1 MLSCPHCIKHGQPS
15 REQLMQST
23 LSDHPWER
31 VAADLFELNVTQ
43 YLVIVDYYSRYI
55 EVQKLQSTTSTG
67 VITALKAVFA
77 CHGIPSTLV
86 SDNGPQFSSTE
97 MEKFAD
103 SYAFTHLT
111 TSPYHPQANGL
122 AERAVKI
129 AKALL
134 QDTSDPYMALLSYR
148 ATPLPW
154 CGLSPGELLMGRRL
168 RTDVPQQ
175 KALLI
180 PSWPQLVNF
189 QRLDK
194 KHKEM

>member
-67 VITALKAVFA
+67 VITGFTALKAVFA

-134 QDTSDPYMALLSYR
+134 QDRSGR
-148 ATPLPW
+148 AS
-154 CGLSPGELLMGRRL
+154 CRER
-168 RTDVPQQ
+168 V
-175 KALLI
+175 
-180 PSWPQLVNF
+180 
-189 QRLDK
+189 
-194 KHKEM
+194 